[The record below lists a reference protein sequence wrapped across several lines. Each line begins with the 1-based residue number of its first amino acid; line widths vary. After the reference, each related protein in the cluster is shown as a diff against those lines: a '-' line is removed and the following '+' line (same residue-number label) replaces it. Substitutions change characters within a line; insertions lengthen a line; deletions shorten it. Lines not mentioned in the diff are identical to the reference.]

1 MKKERYIQIKQFLR
15 NLIKGTEWEGH
26 VFTVGGCVRDELMG
40 SEIKD
45 IDLCVSLPSGGVRFA
60 QWLRD
65 NRHTL
70 KGVTVYPNYGTA
82 MLHLKA
88 FPDVEL
94 EFVQTRKE
102 KYIDHSC
109 RNPETAFGTIEDDCM
124 RRDLTIN
131 ALYSNVSTDE
141 IVDITGKGVDDIR
154 DHIIRTPNEPDV
166 IYDDDPLRILRC
178 IRFASRYGWEIEA
191 ETYEGMVR
199 NVHRLAI
206 ITKERVKDELDKMLT
221 CQHPVMAMELLRKT
235 GAMHYVIPELEE
247 TYDMTQNEYHFG
259 TVWEHTMAVLQNM
272 AAPDCKSDATD
283 TKSDATDTKSDATDT
298 KSDATVSKSDATV
311 SKCAAAGRLELRMAA
326 LLHDIGKIRVRTVE
340 DGKVHFLKHELASA
354 DMADSIL
361 RPLHYSNDFI
371 REVQFLVK
379 YHMGCKLWGNECE
392 HIKSKKL
399 RKLQYECGTEERFRD
414 LMLLID
420 ADNNAHA
427 ADRCMPRQ
435 VELILQRTEQM
446 KAEGTAMFGY
456 KLPLTGKD
464 VMEIKGLQ
472 PGPQVRECLDYLL
485 KLAFVN
491 PQRDN
496 DEVIKLLKGYRLR

>member
-1 MKKERYIQIKQFLR
+1 MKKERYIQIMEFLKE
-15 NLIKGTEWEGH
+15 LIRDTEWEGQ
-26 VFTVGGCVRDELMG
+26 VFSVGGCVRDELMG
-40 SEIKD
+40 HEIKD
-45 IDLCVSLPSGGVRFA
+45 IDLCVSLPDGGIHFA
-60 QWLRD
+60 EWLHD
-65 NRHTL
+65 NEYTQ
-70 KGVTVYPNYGTA
+70 KGVTIYPNYGTA

-102 KYIDHSC
+102 KYIDHTC

-131 ALYSNVSTDE
+131 SLYSNVSTGE
-141 IVDITGKGVDDIR
+141 IVDITGKGVEDIR
-154 DHIIRTPNEPDV
+154 NHVIRTPNEPDV

-178 IRFASRYGWEIEA
+178 IRFASRYGWDIEA
-191 ETYEGMVR
+191 GTYEGMVR
-199 NVHRLAI
+199 NVRRLAI
-206 ITKERVKDELDKMLT
+206 ITKERVKDELDKMLA
-221 CQHPVMAMELLRKT
+221 CQNPVMAMELLHHT

-247 TYDMTQNEYHFG
+247 TYAMTQNEYHFG
-259 TVWEHTMAVLQNM
+259 SVWEHTLSVLGHL
-272 AAPDCKSDATD
+272 KSN
-283 TKSDATDTKSDATDT
+283 
-298 KSDATVSKSDATV
+298 
-311 SKCAAAGRLELRMAA
+311 RLELRMAA

-354 DMADSIL
+354 DMVDEVL

-371 REVQFLVK
+371 REVTFLVK
-379 YHMGCKLWGNECE
+379 YHMVCKTWGYECE

-399 RKLQYECGTEERFRD
+399 RNLQYTCGTEERFRD

-420 ADNNAHA
+420 ADNNAHT

-435 VELILQRTEQM
+435 VEQILQRTEQM
-446 KAEGTAMFGY
+446 KAEGSAMFCY

-464 VMEIKGLQ
+464 VLEIKGIN
-472 PGPQVRECLDYLL
+472 PGPKVKECLDYLM

-491 PQRDN
+491 PLRDKE
-496 DEVIKLLKGYRLR
+496 EVIKHLKGYRLQK

>member
-1 MKKERYIQIKQFLR
+1 MKRERYIQIKEFLR
-15 NLIKGTEWEGH
+15 ELIKGSEWEGH

-45 IDLCVSLPSGGVRFA
+45 IDMCVSLPSGGVRFA
-60 QWLRD
+60 EWLRD
-65 NRHTL
+65 NGHAM

-109 RNPETAFGTIEDDCM
+109 RNPETAFGSIEDDCM

-131 ALYSNVSTDE
+131 ALYTNISTGE
-141 IVDITGKGVDDIR
+141 IVDITGKGVEDIR
-154 DHIIRTPNEPDV
+154 NHVIRTPNEPDV

-178 IRFASRYGWEIEA
+178 IRFASRYGWEIEK

-199 NVHRLAI
+199 NVHRLVI

-221 CQHPVMAMELLRKT
+221 CAYPVMAMELLRKT

-259 TVWEHTMAVLQNM
+259 TVWEHTMAVMERLQ
-272 AAPDCKSDATD
+272 SD
-283 TKSDATDTKSDATDT
+283 
-298 KSDATVSKSDATV
+298 
-311 SKCAAAGRLELRMAA
+311 RLELRMAA
-326 LLHDIGKIRVRTVE
+326 LLHDIGKIRVRTEE
-340 DGKVHFLKHELASA
+340 DGRVHFLKHELASA
-354 DMADSIL
+354 DMVDELL
-361 RPLHYSNDFI
+361 RPLHYSNEFI
-371 REVQFLVK
+371 KEVAFLVK
-379 YHMGCKLWGNECE
+379 HHMVCKRSGNECD
-392 HIKSKKL
+392 HLKAKKL
-399 RKLQYECGTEERFRD
+399 RKLQYVCGTEERFRD

-427 ADRCMPRQ
+427 ADHCMPRQ
-435 VELILQRTEQM
+435 VEVILQRTEEM
-446 KAEGTAMFGY
+446 KAKGTAMFGY

-472 PGPQVRECLDYLL
+472 PGPGVKECLDYLL

-491 PQRDN
+491 PLMDKE
-496 DEVIKLLKGYRLR
+496 EVIKHLKGYRL

>member
-1 MKKERYIQIKQFLR
+1 MKHEVYENIKKFLGE
-15 NLIKGTEWEGH
+15 LINGTEWEGH
-26 VFTVGGCVRDELMG
+26 VYTVGGCVRDELMG

-45 IDLCVSLPSGGVRFA
+45 IDLCVSLPSGGIHFA
-60 QWLRD
+60 EWLRD
-65 NRHTL
+65 NGHAM

-82 MLHLKA
+82 MLHLKV

-109 RNPETAFGTIEDDCM
+109 RNPETAFGSIEDDCM

-131 ALYSNVSTDE
+131 ALYSNVSTGK
-141 IVDITGKGVDDIR
+141 IVDITGKGVEDIKN
-154 DHIIRTPNEPDV
+154 HIIRTPNDPDV

-178 IRFASRYGWEIEA
+178 IRFASRYGWEIEK

-199 NVHRLAI
+199 NVHRLDI

-259 TVWEHTMAVLQNM
+259 TVWQHTLAVLDNL
-272 AAPDCKSDATD
+272 KSN
-283 TKSDATDTKSDATDT
+283 
-298 KSDATVSKSDATV
+298 
-311 SKCAAAGRLELRMAA
+311 RLEMRMAA

-340 DGKVHFLKHELASA
+340 EGRVHFLKHELASA
-354 DMADSIL
+354 DMVDKLL
-361 RPLHYSNDFI
+361 RPLKYSNDFI
-371 REVQFLVK
+371 SEVTFLVK
-379 YHMGCKLWGNECE
+379 YHMVCKTWGYECE
-392 HIKSKKL
+392 HMKTKKL
-399 RKLQYECGTEERFRD
+399 RKLQYECRTEERFRD

-427 ADRCMPRQ
+427 ADKCMPRQ
-435 VELILQRTEQM
+435 VELILHRTEEM
-446 KAEGTAMFGY
+446 KHEGSAMFGY
-456 KLPLTGKD
+456 KQLLTGKD
-464 VMEIKGLQ
+464 VMEIKGIK
-472 PGPQVRECLDYLL
+472 PGPEVRECLDFLL

-491 PQRDN
+491 PLRDKE
-496 DEVIKLLKGYRLR
+496 EVIKHLKGYRLQK

>member
-1 MKKERYIQIKQFLR
+1 
-15 NLIKGTEWEGH
+15 
-26 VFTVGGCVRDELMG
+26 VRDELMG

-60 QWLRD
+60 EWLRD
-65 NRHTL
+65 NGYAM

-88 FPDVEL
+88 FPEVEL

-102 KYIDHSC
+102 KYIDHTC
-109 RNPETAFGTIEDDCM
+109 RNPETAFGSIEDDCM

-131 ALYSNVSTDE
+131 ALYCNVSTGE
-141 IVDITGKGVDDIR
+141 IVDITGKGVEDIKG
-154 DHIIRTPNEPDV
+154 HIIRTPNTPDV

-178 IRFASRYGWEIEA
+178 IRFACRYGWEIEK
-191 ETYEGMVR
+191 ETYDGMVR

-206 ITKERVKDELDKMLT
+206 ITKERVRDELDKMLT
-221 CQHPVMAMELLRKT
+221 CRHPVMAMELLRKI

-259 TVWEHTMAVLQNM
+259 TVWEHTLAVLGNLKN
-272 AAPDCKSDATD
+272 D
-283 TKSDATDTKSDATDT
+283 
-298 KSDATVSKSDATV
+298 
-311 SKCAAAGRLELRMAA
+311 RLELRMAA
-326 LLHDIGKIRVRTVE
+326 LLHDIGKIRMRTME

-354 DMADSIL
+354 DMVDDIL

-371 REVQFLVK
+371 SEVAFIVRH
-379 YHMGCKLWGNECE
+379 HMVCKTWGYECE
-392 HIKSKKL
+392 HIKAKKL
-399 RKLQYECGTEERFRD
+399 RKLQYLCGTEERFLD
-414 LMLLID
+414 LMQLID

-427 ADRCMPRQ
+427 TDRCMPRQ
-435 VELILQRTEQM
+435 VELILRRTEEM
-446 KAEGTAMFGY
+446 KHEGSALFGY

-464 VMEIKGLQ
+464 VMEIKGIK
-472 PGPQVRECLDYLL
+472 PGPKVKECLDYLM

-491 PQRDN
+491 PLRDKE
-496 DEVIKLLKGYRLR
+496 EVIKHLKGYRLQK

>member
-15 NLIKGTEWEGH
+15 TLIKGTEWEGH

-70 KGVTVYPNYGTA
+70 KGVTVYPTYGTA
-82 MLHLKA
+82 MLRLKA

-131 ALYSNVSTDE
+131 ALYSNVSTDG
-141 IVDITGKGVDDIR
+141 IMDITGKGVDDIR

-178 IRFASRYGWEIEA
+178 IRFASRYGWEIES

-199 NVHRLAI
+199 NIHRLAI

-221 CQHPVMAMELLRKT
+221 CQHPVMAMELLRSPAQT
-235 GAMHYVIPELEE
+235 YSLE
-247 TYDMTQNEYHFG
+247 
-259 TVWEHTMAVLQNM
+259 
-272 AAPDCKSDATD
+272 
-283 TKSDATDTKSDATDT
+283 
-298 KSDATVSKSDATV
+298 
-311 SKCAAAGRLELRMAA
+311 
-326 LLHDIGKIRVRTVE
+326 
-340 DGKVHFLKHELASA
+340 
-354 DMADSIL
+354 
-361 RPLHYSNDFI
+361 
-371 REVQFLVK
+371 
-379 YHMGCKLWGNECE
+379 
-392 HIKSKKL
+392 
-399 RKLQYECGTEERFRD
+399 
-414 LMLLID
+414 
-420 ADNNAHA
+420 
-427 ADRCMPRQ
+427 
-435 VELILQRTEQM
+435 
-446 KAEGTAMFGY
+446 
-456 KLPLTGKD
+456 
-464 VMEIKGLQ
+464 
-472 PGPQVRECLDYLL
+472 
-485 KLAFVN
+485 
-491 PQRDN
+491 
-496 DEVIKLLKGYRLR
+496 

>member
-1 MKKERYIQIKQFLR
+1 MKKERYIQIKEYLR
-15 NLIKGTEWEGH
+15 TLIKGTEWEEH
-26 VFTVGGCVRDELMG
+26 VYTVGGCVRDELMG
-40 SEIKD
+40 FEIKD

-60 QWLRD
+60 EWLRD
-65 NRHTL
+65 NGHTH

-88 FPDVEL
+88 FPEVEL

-102 KYIDHSC
+102 KYIDHAC
-109 RNPETAFGTIEDDCM
+109 RNPETAFGSIEDDCM

-131 ALYSNVSTDE
+131 ALYSNVSTGE
-141 IVDITGKGVDDIR
+141 IVDITGKGVEDIKN
-154 DHIIRTPNEPDV
+154 HIIRTPNAPDV

-191 ETYEGMVR
+191 ETYDGMVR
-199 NVHRLAI
+199 NAHRLTI

-221 CQHPVMAMELLRKT
+221 CAHPVMAMELLRKT
-235 GAMHYVIPELEE
+235 GAMHYVIPEMEE
-247 TYDMTQNEYHFG
+247 TYGMTQNEYHFG
-259 TVWEHTMAVLQNM
+259 TVWEHTMAVIENL
-272 AAPDCKSDATD
+272 KSN
-283 TKSDATDTKSDATDT
+283 K
-298 KSDATVSKSDATV
+298 
-311 SKCAAAGRLELRMAA
+311 LELRMAA
-326 LLHDIGKIRVRTVE
+326 LLHDIGKIRVRSIE

-354 DMADSIL
+354 DMVDEIL

-371 REVQFLVK
+371 NEVAFLVK
-379 YHMGCKLWGNECE
+379 YHMVCKTWGYECE
-392 HIKSKKL
+392 HIRSKKL
-399 RKLQYECGTEERFRD
+399 RKLQYTCGTEERFGD

-435 VELILQRTEQM
+435 VEIILQRTEQM
-446 KAEGTAMFGY
+446 KASGSAMFGY

-464 VMEIKGLQ
+464 VMDIKGIQ
-472 PGPQVRECLDYLL
+472 PGPEVKDCLDYLL

-491 PQRDN
+491 PLSDK
-496 DEVIKLLKGYRLR
+496 EEMIKHLKGYRLN

>member
-1 MKKERYIQIKQFLR
+1 MNKERYEQIKDYLKG
-15 NLIKGTEWEGH
+15 LIACTEWEGH

-40 SEIKD
+40 GEIKD
-45 IDLCVSLPSGGVRFA
+45 IDLCVSLPSGGIRFA
-60 QWLRD
+60 EWLCD
-65 NRHTL
+65 NGHTH

-102 KYIDHSC
+102 KYIDHTC

-131 ALYSNVSTDE
+131 ALYSNVSTGE
-141 IVDITGKGVDDIR
+141 TVDITGKGVEDIKN
-154 DHIIRTPNEPDV
+154 HVIRTPNVPDV

-178 IRFASRYGWEIEA
+178 IRFASRYGWEIEI

-221 CQHPVMAMELLRKT
+221 CAHPVMAMELLRKT
-235 GAMHYVIPELEE
+235 GAMRYVIPELEE

-259 TVWEHTMAVLQNM
+259 TVWEHTMTVMECL
-272 AAPDCKSDATD
+272 KSN
-283 TKSDATDTKSDATDT
+283 K
-298 KSDATVSKSDATV
+298 
-311 SKCAAAGRLELRMAA
+311 LELRMAA

-340 DGKVHFLKHELASA
+340 EGRVHFLKHELASA
-354 DMADSIL
+354 DMVDGIL

-371 REVQFLVK
+371 KEMAFLVR
-379 YHMGCKLWGNECE
+379 YHMACKTWGYECE
-392 HIKSKKL
+392 QIKPKKL
-399 RKLQYECGTEERFRD
+399 RKLQYTCGTEERFRD

-427 ADRCMPRQ
+427 ADKCMPRQ
-435 VELILQRTEQM
+435 VEMILQRTEEM
-446 KAEGTAMFGY
+446 KASGSAMFGY
-456 KLPLTGKD
+456 KLPLSGKD
-464 VMEIKGLQ
+464 VMEIKGIK
-472 PGPQVRECLDYLL
+472 PGPEVKECLDYLL

-491 PQRDN
+491 PQRGK
-496 DEVIKLLKGYRLR
+496 EEFVKHLKGYRCNHS

>member
-1 MKKERYIQIKQFLR
+1 MKHEVYENIKKFLGE
-15 NLIKGTEWEGH
+15 LINGTEWEGH
-26 VFTVGGCVRDELMG
+26 VYTVGGCVRDERMG
-40 SEIKD
+40 CEIKD
-45 IDLCVSLPSGGVRFA
+45 IDLCVSLPSGGIRFA
-60 QWLRD
+60 EWLRD
-65 NRHTL
+65 NGHAM

-109 RNPETAFGTIEDDCM
+109 RNPETAFGSIEDDCM

-131 ALYSNVSTDE
+131 ALYSNVSTGK
-141 IVDITGKGVDDIR
+141 IVDITGKGVEDIKN
-154 DHIIRTPNEPDV
+154 HIIRTPNDPDV

-178 IRFASRYGWEIEA
+178 IRFASRYGWEIEK

-199 NVHRLAI
+199 NVHRLDI

-259 TVWEHTMAVLQNM
+259 TVWQHTLAVLDNL
-272 AAPDCKSDATD
+272 KSN
-283 TKSDATDTKSDATDT
+283 
-298 KSDATVSKSDATV
+298 
-311 SKCAAAGRLELRMAA
+311 RLEMRMAA

-340 DGKVHFLKHELASA
+340 EGRVHFLKHELASA
-354 DMADSIL
+354 DMVDELL
-361 RPLHYSNDFI
+361 RPLKYSNDFI
-371 REVQFLVK
+371 SEVTFLVK
-379 YHMGCKLWGNECE
+379 YHMVCKTWGNECE
-392 HIKSKKL
+392 HMKTKKL
-399 RKLQYECGTEERFRD
+399 RILQYECRTEERFRD

-427 ADRCMPRQ
+427 ADKCMPRQ
-435 VELILQRTEQM
+435 VELILHRTEEM
-446 KAEGTAMFGY
+446 KHEGSAMFGY
-456 KLPLTGKD
+456 KQLLTGKD
-464 VMEIKGLQ
+464 VMEIKGIK
-472 PGPQVRECLDYLL
+472 PGPEVRECLDFLL

-491 PQRDN
+491 PLRDKE
-496 DEVIKLLKGYRLR
+496 EVIKHLKGYRLQK

>member
-1 MKKERYIQIKQFLR
+1 MNKERYIQIKDFLR
-15 NLIKGTEWEGH
+15 ELIKGTEWEGN
-26 VFTVGGCVRDELMG
+26 VFAVGGCVRDELMG

-45 IDLCVSLPSGGVRFA
+45 IDMCVSLPSGGVRFA
-60 QWLRD
+60 EWLRD
-65 NRHTL
+65 NGHAM

-109 RNPETAFGTIEDDCM
+109 RNPETAFGSIEDDCM

-131 ALYSNVSTDE
+131 ALYSNISTGE
-141 IVDITGKGVDDIR
+141 IVDITGKGVEDIR
-154 DHIIRTPNEPDV
+154 NHVIRTPNEPDI

-178 IRFASRYGWEIEA
+178 IRFASRYGWEIELD
-191 ETYEGMVR
+191 TYEGMVR
-199 NVHRLAI
+199 NVQRLEI

-221 CQHPVMAMELLRKT
+221 CAHPVMAMELLRKT
-235 GAMHYVIPELEE
+235 GAMHYVIPEMEE

-259 TVWEHTMAVLQNM
+259 TVWEHTMAVMEHLQ
-272 AAPDCKSDATD
+272 SD
-283 TKSDATDTKSDATDT
+283 
-298 KSDATVSKSDATV
+298 
-311 SKCAAAGRLELRMAA
+311 RLELRMAS
-326 LLHDIGKIRVRTVE
+326 LLHDIGKIRVRNIE

-354 DMADSIL
+354 DMVDETL

-379 YHMGCKLWGNECE
+379 HHMVCKSSGNECE
-392 HIKSKKL
+392 HLKAKKL
-399 RKLQYECGTEERFRD
+399 RKLQYTCGTEERFLD

-435 VELILQRTEQM
+435 VEVILQRTEEM

-464 VMEIKGLQ
+464 VMEIKGIQ
-472 PGPQVRECLDYLL
+472 PGPEVKECLDYLL

-491 PQRDN
+491 PHRDKE
-496 DEVIKLLKGYRLR
+496 EVIKDLKGYRIQKYTNGKV